1 VVIRIEDKCHFHVNI
16 FKIFVI
22 KSMDWT
28 DFDWDDF
35 HATDPTNLNP
45 WQFYIQHSWHRASR
59 LFDEWGR
66 DFQLFVATIK
76 TWKYRRMFY
85 EKTYDDKTKKLTI
98 QPNIR
103 PMLLTYLQDL
113 SRRLFEFEKLLE
125 MLKDNTPHSQDNF
138 DLFAAG
144 CRNHNI
150 PVDILNLIKQWKE
163 LDKRIDL
170 MAFTKQGDRFVE
182 EAVDGALSIALSW
195 RHYHEQRMKDNK
207 VGSMNPYTIS
217 LGARGPRNN

>member
-1 VVIRIEDKCHFHVNI
+1 MFE
-16 FKIFVI
+16 
-22 KSMDWT
+22 WEG
-28 DFDWDDF
+28 DF
-35 HATDPTNLNP
+35 NL
-45 WQFYIQHSWHRASR
+45 FA
-59 LFDEWGR
+59 E
-66 DFQLFVATIK
+66 TIK
-76 TWKYRRMFY
+76 KWKYRHIFY
-85 EKTYDDKTKKLTI
+85 EKTYDNKTKKLTI

-103 PMLLTYLQDL
+103 PMLLNYLQDL
-113 SRRLFEFEKLLE
+113 SRRLFEFGKLFE

-150 PVDILNLIKQWKE
+150 PVHILNLIKQWKE

-217 LGARGPRNN
+217 LGARDQRNN